1 MKKNGSA
8 LAYVLILLSALLI
21 VCTGV
26 SSYVIGTTKLNKSY
40 STIIDSNLDLDSA
53 VNVAREYIISE
64 ITKKKNTILK
74 SIWFYLVKRCL
85 LMQMINIADLEKL

>member
-1 MKKNGSA
+1 MINRMGGDIMKKNGSA

-40 STIIDSNLDLDSA
+40 STIIDS
-53 VNVAREYIISE
+53 
-64 ITKKKNTILK
+64 K
-74 SIWFYLVKRCL
+74 SQEKYCL
-85 LMQMINIADLEKL
+85 SFLYNKYPRLPD